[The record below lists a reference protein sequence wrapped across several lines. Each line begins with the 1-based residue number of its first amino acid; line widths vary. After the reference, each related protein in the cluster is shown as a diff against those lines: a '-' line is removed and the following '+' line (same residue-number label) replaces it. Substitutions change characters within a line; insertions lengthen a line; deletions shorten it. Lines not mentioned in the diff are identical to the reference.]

1 MSVQDILNTVRSLS
15 IPSIRRTYD
24 NYGATFFQAVT
35 FKTKQGLSV
44 NQQVQVSQPQN
55 KSESRSTAPFS
66 LTPNH
71 CKYPIVVHGGK
82 QRLSFQYTLIPRNPD
97 SME

>member
-15 IPSIRRTYD
+15 IPNTRWTYD
-24 NYGATFFQAVT
+24 NYGATFQAVT
-35 FKTKQGLSV
+35 FKTNQDLSV

-55 KSESRSTAPFS
+55 KSEFWSTAPFS